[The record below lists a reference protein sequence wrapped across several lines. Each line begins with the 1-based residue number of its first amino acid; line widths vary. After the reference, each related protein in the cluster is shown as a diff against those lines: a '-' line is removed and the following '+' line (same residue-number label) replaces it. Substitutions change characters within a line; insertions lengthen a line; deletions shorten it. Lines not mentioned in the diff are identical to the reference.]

1 MKICPADGS
10 SSPAMQRRAVVFPQP
25 DGPSSTRNSPSF
37 TSREKSRSAGGWEGS
52 KRLARSRS
60 VTDAMAPKVP
70 RPLVYCTLMRRASRA
85 LVLATVVL
93 ACHESLVVLP
103 PPVPVATLTVN
114 PAHDTVV
121 AGDSAQLTA
130 VARDS
135 AGQVIANATV
145 TWTSDSLA
153 FASVTSTGLVRT
165 TFPGFAPIIARAG
178 VKADT
183 AAITVAP
190 VQLVAPTAGGHHTC
204 ARTNGGAIYCW
215 GRDLYG
221 QLGSGFVSVAPEA
234 APIPVASTSR
244 YSAVGAGENH
254 TCAVDQ
260 SGAAFCWGNN
270 AASQLGS
277 SGGPSANPVP
287 SAVTGGHAFRTLV
300 AGDRHS
306 CGLGTDSVTYC
317 WGANASGELGDGTDS
332 TRRSPV
338 VVRDVVEWLDVTAG
352 TNHTCGRV
360 IDYSAR
366 CWGKNDHGQLGT
378 GQADSLAR
386 RPVEVSGGRSWI
398 MLAAGGAHTCGIAS
412 DTLAYCWGA
421 NGSGQLGDSSFL
433 DRPAPVPVH
442 GGIHFS
448 WITGGDAHTCAFST
462 TAAVCGWGD

>member
-1 MKICPADGS
+1 
-10 SSPAMQRRAVVFPQP
+10 
-25 DGPSSTRNSPSF
+25 
-37 TSREKSRSAGGWEGS
+37 
-52 KRLARSRS
+52 
-60 VTDAMAPKVP
+60 
-70 RPLVYCTLMRRASRA
+70 MRRASRA

-103 PPVPVATLTVN
+103 PPMPVATLTVN

-317 WGANASGELGDGTDS
+317 WGANDAGQLGDSSPGSGGPNPVRVAAPHPFVLLAAGGVHSCAVSAALAYCWGGNASGELGDGTDS

-386 RPVEVSGGRSWI
+386 RPVVVSGGRSWI
-398 MLAAGGAHTCGIAS
+398 MLAVGGAHTCGIAS

-448 WITGGDAHTCAFST
+448 WITAGDAHTCAFST
-462 TAAVCGWGD
+462 TAAVYCWGDNGDGQLGDHTTTARPAPVLVQP

>member
-1 MKICPADGS
+1 
-10 SSPAMQRRAVVFPQP
+10 
-25 DGPSSTRNSPSF
+25 
-37 TSREKSRSAGGWEGS
+37 
-52 KRLARSRS
+52 
-60 VTDAMAPKVP
+60 
-70 RPLVYCTLMRRASRA
+70 MRRAARA

-114 PAHDTVV
+114 PANDTVV
-121 AGDSAQLTA
+121 AGDSVQLTA

-145 TWTSDSLA
+145 TWTSDSLG

-178 VKADT
+178 AKADT
-183 AAITVAP
+183 AAVTVAP
-190 VQLVAPTAGGHHTC
+190 AQLLAPTAGGHHTC

-221 QLGSGFVSVAPEA
+221 QLGSGFVSVAPEP

-244 YSAVGAGENH
+244 YSAGAAGENH
-254 TCAVDQ
+254 TCAVDK

-277 SGGPSANPVP
+277 SGGPAANPVP
-287 SAVTGGHAFRTLV
+287 RAVTGGHAFRTLV

-317 WGANASGELGDGTDS
+317 WGANDAGQLGDSLPGSGGPNPVGVAAPHPFVLLAAGGVHSCAVSAALAYCWGGNASGELGDGTDS

-338 VVRDVVEWLDVTAG
+338 VVRDLVEWLDVTAG

-360 IDYSAR
+360 VDYSAR

-386 RPVEVSGGRSWI
+386 RPVVVSSGRSWI

-412 DTLAYCWGA
+412 DSLAYCWGA

-448 WITGGDAHTCAFST
+448 WITAGDAHTCAFST
-462 TAAVCGWGD
+462 TAAVYCWGDNGDGQLGDRTTTNRPAPVLVAP

>member
-1 MKICPADGS
+1 
-10 SSPAMQRRAVVFPQP
+10 
-25 DGPSSTRNSPSF
+25 
-37 TSREKSRSAGGWEGS
+37 
-52 KRLARSRS
+52 
-60 VTDAMAPKVP
+60 
-70 RPLVYCTLMRRASRA
+70 MRRASRA

-103 PPVPVATLTVN
+103 PPMPVATLTVN

-317 WGANASGELGDGTDS
+317 WGANDAGQLGDSSPGSGGPNPVRVAAPHPFVLLAAGGVHSCAVSAALAYCWGGNASGELGDGTDS

-386 RPVEVSGGRSWI
+386 RPVVVSGGRSWI

-448 WITGGDAHTCAFST
+448 WITAGDAHTCAFST
-462 TAAVCGWGD
+462 TAAVYCWGDNGDGQLGDHTTTARPAPVLVQP

>member
-1 MKICPADGS
+1 
-10 SSPAMQRRAVVFPQP
+10 
-25 DGPSSTRNSPSF
+25 
-37 TSREKSRSAGGWEGS
+37 
-52 KRLARSRS
+52 
-60 VTDAMAPKVP
+60 
-70 RPLVYCTLMRRASRA
+70 MRRVSRA
-85 LVLATVVL
+85 LVLATVLL

-121 AGDSAQLTA
+121 EGDSVQLTA

-153 FASVTSTGLVRT
+153 FASVTRTGLVRT
-165 TFPGFAPIIARAG
+165 TFPGLAPIIASAG
-178 VKADT
+178 AKADT
-183 AAITVAP
+183 VAVTVAP

-221 QLGSGFVSVAPEA
+221 QLGSGFVSVGPET

-244 YSAVGAGENH
+244 YSAVAAGENH
-254 TCAVDQ
+254 TCAVGQ

-317 WGANASGELGDGTDS
+317 WGANDAGQLGDSLPGSGGPNPVRVAAPHPFVLLAAGGVHSCAVSAALAYCWGGNANGELGDGTDS

-338 VVRDVVEWLDVTAG
+338 VVRDLVEWLDVTAG

-386 RPVEVSGGRSWI
+386 RPVVVSGGRSWI

-412 DTLAYCWGA
+412 DSLAYCWGA

-448 WITGGDAHTCAFST
+448 WITAGDAHTCAFST
-462 TAAVCGWGD
+462 TAAVYCWGDNGDGELGDHTTTARPAPVLVRP

>member
-1 MKICPADGS
+1 
-10 SSPAMQRRAVVFPQP
+10 
-25 DGPSSTRNSPSF
+25 
-37 TSREKSRSAGGWEGS
+37 
-52 KRLARSRS
+52 
-60 VTDAMAPKVP
+60 
-70 RPLVYCTLMRRASRA
+70 MRRASRA

-317 WGANASGELGDGTDS
+317 WGANDAGQLGDSSPGSGGPNPVRVAAPHPFVLLAAGGVHSCAVSAALAYCWGGNASGELGDGTDS

-386 RPVEVSGGRSWI
+386 RPVVVSGGRSWI

-448 WITGGDAHTCAFST
+448 WITAGDAHTCAFST
-462 TAAVCGWGD
+462 TAAVYCWGDNGDGQLGDHTTTARPAPVLVQP